1 MSNGDPSVIG
11 ERLVRVE
18 VKVDNIEADV
28 AEIRTDIRH
37 VKDAQYAENAGLTRP
52 EKIALAA
59 SGSAVIGAIIG
70 TIALLNGGG
79 P

>member
-1 MSNGDPSVIG
+1 MNPIEDMG

-18 VKVDNIEADV
+18 VKVDNIEADIG
-28 AEIRTDIRH
+28 EIRADIRELKNAAVLEH
-37 VKDAQYAENAGLTRP
+37 VGLSRP

-70 TIALLNGGG
+70 VIALLSGGSG

>member
-1 MSNGDPSVIG
+1 MNPIEDMG

-18 VKVDNIEADV
+18 VKVDNIESDIGEIRSDIREIKAASV
-28 AEIRTDIRH
+28 AEH
-37 VKDAQYAENAGLTRP
+37 LGLTRQ

-70 TIALLNGGG
+70 TIALLSG
-79 P
+79 PGA